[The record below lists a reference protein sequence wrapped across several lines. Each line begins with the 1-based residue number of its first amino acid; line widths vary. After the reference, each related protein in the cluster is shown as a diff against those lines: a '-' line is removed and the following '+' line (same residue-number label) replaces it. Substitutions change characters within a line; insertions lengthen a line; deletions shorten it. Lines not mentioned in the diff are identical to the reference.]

1 LAFQQTQS
9 KEIVVLIIVIIPKL
23 MNKSYRFVE
32 SNSGKSN
39 VTILSLF
46 QALPTDLYSSNTL
59 FCHTKKEYR
68 NQNEKNA
75 IFSFI
80 LVIIIGFLVIAG
92 FFRLQRMGW
101 YLLVFLLFAIILF
114 SPVGLFPLLTLV
126 FVCFF
131 LF

>member
-1 LAFQQTQS
+1 
-9 KEIVVLIIVIIPKL
+9 

-46 QALPTDLYSSNTL
+46 QALPQTYIRQTL
-59 FCHTKKEYR
+59 FFVTRKEYR
-68 NQNEKNA
+68 NQNEKMLFLA
-75 IFSFI
+75 SF

-92 FFRLQRMGW
+92 FFSCTGW
-101 YLLVFLLFAIILF
+101 VVFAGFLLFAIILRQ
-114 SPVGLFPLLTLV
+114 SVYFPLLTLV

-131 LF
+131 FFLG